1 MFHHGLVGP
10 PPGYRKKPKTIM
22 CTQSGKRPIA
32 PLIYRPQ
39 ASLKPVQLKMA
50 NGAFNRKAPVASP
63 VYGPQPAPKV
73 LQTKRSSALKPQP
86 SQALR
91 QPIAPPVYRSEAE
104 KIIQQ
109 KATGALR
116 KLPTP
121 PPVYRPEQK
130 RIAQPKM
137 ATALKT
143 HMPPN
148 APPVYRPPQKLV
160 SAQPKTVGL
169 VQMRNH
175 PPASPVYRPQPV
187 PKVLQTITQ
196 QGHNR
201 GTAPSPPVAQLARF
215 PRNGQSA
222 ATVQRFVDRKTSD
235 VSYSGKYFV
244 KHADST
250 VLYSTKDADPPQPV
264 RLYARGEDYT
274 EGKDGHIN
282 LNSWR
287 PNVRFINTLEKQ
299 AQPVVNKPGTYRYK
313 TPGFF
318 GGTVEYSIG
327 DLQRGVENPVPGL
340 DGPPTIGAL
349 GKNDCNIWATTLQN
363 LIGERSN
370 YDILRGRQEQRTVAV
385 QSPATTRRDLNVDV
399 GDRMRHI
406 YQGDGLCRYHAATV
420 VAKDG
425 PSLVTLEGHV
435 SMDLS
440 RPQFHIRDGLAGFAA
455 EGIAHGKGDNVEV
468 IPVASLSRKDIDD
481 DIEARERR
489 FLAFNDIDPVFW
501 RDYEAENYSYR
512 GRLRGDIGITLSA
525 ERRRQLKAYDAA
537 LTRSLSMAVDEDNP
551 GIQGSAGNGAIL
563 NDML

>member
-1 MFHHGLVGP
+1 V
-10 PPGYRKKPKTIM
+10 
-22 CTQSGKRPIA
+22 
-32 PLIYRPQ
+32 
-39 ASLKPVQLKMA
+39 
-50 NGAFNRKAPVASP
+50 
-63 VYGPQPAPKV
+63 
-73 LQTKRSSALKPQP
+73 
-86 SQALR
+86 LR
-91 QPIAPPVYRSEAE
+91 QPIAPPVYRREAE
-104 KIIQQ
+104 KIVQQ
-109 KATGALR
+109 KAIGGPR

-137 ATALKT
+137 ATALNT
-143 HMPPN
+143 HTPPN
-148 APPVYRPPQKLV
+148 APPVYRPQPKLV
-160 SAQPKTVGL
+160 NAQPKMVGL

-175 PPASPVYRPQPV
+175 PQASPVYRPQPV

-201 GTAPSPPVAQLARF
+201 RTTPAPPVAQLARF

-222 ATVQRFVDRKTSD
+222 ANQPRTKATSPSGPVGGGTVQRFVDRKTSD

-250 VLYSTKDADPPQPV
+250 VLYSALDADPPQPF
-264 RLYARGEDYT
+264 RLYARGQDYT
-274 EGKDGHIN
+274 EGKDGYIP

-287 PNVRFINTLEKQ
+287 PNVRFVNTLEKQ
-299 AQPVVNKPGTYRYK
+299 AEPVLSKPGTYRYK

-318 GGTVEYSIG
+318 SDKTVEYSIG
-327 DLQRGVENPVPGL
+327 DLQREVEDPVPGL

-363 LIGERSN
+363 LIGESSN
-370 YDILRGRQEQRTVAV
+370 YEILRGRQEQRTVAV
-385 QSPATTRRDLNVDV
+385 QSPATTRRDLRVDV
-399 GDRMRHI
+399 GDRMKHI
-406 YQGDGLCRYHAATV
+406 YQGDGACRYHAATV

-440 RPQFHIRDGLAGFAA
+440 RPQFHIRDGLTGFAA
-455 EGIAHGKGDNVEV
+455 EGIAHGKGDKVEV
-468 IPVASLSRKDIDD
+468 IPVASLSRKDIAD

-489 FLAFNDIDPVFW
+489 FIDFNNIDPDFW
-501 RDYEAENYSYR
+501 RDYERETYSYR
-512 GRLRGDIGITLSA
+512 GRLRGDIGITLRA
-525 ERRRQLKAYDAA
+525 ERRRQERAYDAA
-537 LTRSLSMAVDEDNP
+537 LTRSLSLVVNAQNP
-551 GIQGSAGNGAIL
+551 DIQTGAGNGAIL